1 MYPTYTMPYDLK
13 QETLSQ
19 VQPWVQYGLNEAQK
33 TSIPHA
39 MMEVVAIAY
48 LMGKGY
54 DPRTAHRMVESWEIN
69 EMLYPR

>member
-1 MYPTYTMPYDLK
+1 VYPSYTHPHHLK

-19 VQPWVQYGLNEAQK
+19 VGPWVHYGLNEAQT

-39 MMEVVAIAY
+39 MMEIAAIAY

-54 DPRTAHRMVESWEIN
+54 DPRMAHQIVESWEVN
-69 EMLYPR
+69 ETF

>member
-1 MYPTYTMPYDLK
+1 MYPLYTNPHQLK

-19 VQPWVQYGLNEAQK
+19 VSPWVQYGLNEAQK

-39 MMEVVAIAY
+39 MMEIAAIAY

-54 DPRTAHRMVESWEIN
+54 DPRMANQIVESWEVN
-69 EMLYPR
+69 ELF